1 MKGLG
6 SFLREIREE
15 KNLTLTDVYK
25 KTGIT
30 DSRLSRIET
39 ESGKYSP
46 PIADV
51 IKLAELYN
59 IDYDK
64 ILSFSTVYSI
74 RHSLHDQAFFE
85 YIIKRADAT
94 STFSRKE
101 NTSHKLPMGSFFRF
115 FEIHFRYKKITLPI
129 FTSVF

>member
-64 ILSFSTVYSI
+64 ILSFSTVYTRNNFRGCKNLLSN
-74 RHSLHDQAFFE
+74 LEFLD
-85 YIIKRADAT
+85 KR
-94 STFSRKE
+94 
-101 NTSHKLPMGSFFRF
+101 
-115 FEIHFRYKKITLPI
+115 EIQHIQDEIDFIVGQKGTGRNEL
-129 FTSVF
+129 

>member
-59 IDYDK
+59 IDYAVPSDNVTL
-64 ILSFSTVYSI
+64 I
-74 RHSLHDQAFFE
+74 D
-85 YIIKRADAT
+85 IKDY
-94 STFSRKE
+94 F
-101 NTSHKLPMGSFFRF
+101 NKL
-115 FEIHFRYKKITLPI
+115 K
-129 FTSVF
+129 